1 MSLIVECAELVEIF
15 QWMSEAESRFAL
27 FPNEKIDALKDEI
40 GDIQIYLTMI
50 ADKFNLCPIEM
61 ARRKLKKNRIKHPV
75 LNNIFN
81 NSLDSPE

>member
-1 MSLIVECAELVEIF
+1 
-15 QWMSEAESRFAL
+15 
-27 FPNEKIDALKDEI
+27 
-40 GDIQIYLTMI
+40 
-50 ADKFNLCPIEM
+50 LCPIEM